1 MKGSLNTFLN
11 AFTYP
16 DRTCYPVASTN
27 AADFYNLVDV
37 YLDAMLHPRCVSDA
51 GTFAQEGWHLELD
64 DAAKPEGMALKGVVF
79 NEMKGVYSSPDSV
92 FYRAVQRALFPDNT
106 YSHDSGG
113 DPADIPN
120 LTFAQFQDFHARYYH
135 PSNAR
140 LWFYGDDDPLRRL
153 ELLDAYLGEFD
164 ARPVASAV
172 ETQRL
177 RPQPRTVVEHYA
189 SAAAV
194 EAPSAAAAAAAAEGA
209 GDGDEEDEGEEGAAA
224 PAAAAAGGDPDQ
236 KAYVAVNWVLTDEPL
251 DVETELALG
260 FLDYL
265 LLGTSAAPLK
275 KALNDSRLGSAL
287 VGGGIDDELKQPIFC
302 VGLKGVEAA
311 DADKVQ
317 ALVLDKLAELES
329 EGFSASAVEAAVNT
343 IEFSLRE
350 NNTGSFP
357 RGLSL
362 MLRAVGA
369 WIYDRDPYV
378 PIQWEDALTS
388 FKAKLAAQGAQ
399 AVFGPLIRR
408 FLLDNTHRV
417 TVKLL
422 PDPAMGARIEAAEK
436 ARVGAARAGMT
447 AAQLEGV
454 AAETKALKERQEAP
468 DAPEALACMPS
479 LKLADIPREV
489 TPVPTV
495 VDAGLAGGKATLLT
509 HELFT
514 NDVLYAEVGLDARR
528 VPAAL
533 LPLVPLFCR
542 SLTQMGTKTESFVEL
557 TERIGRKTGGL
568 SAYPYTSAKRGS
580 PLEPVAL
587 VMLRGKAMADK
598 SGDLLSLARDLL
610 LEARLDD
617 RARFR
622 QMVAETRAALEAGI
636 VGSGHRFAGARLA
649 AQRSVAGWMG
659 EVMGGLSYLEF
670 IRALEKRVDSDA
682 DESGWPSV
690 ARDLAAIRAAL
701 LRADGAVVNL
711 TGDAAALAQARPH
724 VDALLAAL
732 PENNADAHPIQPWA
746 SGGGASL
753 LLPLRNE
760 ALTVPTQVNYVGKAA
775 NLYEDANYELSGAAY
790 VVEKHVGTSWL
801 WDRVR
806 VVGGAYGGFCSFD
819 SHSGMFSYL
828 SYRDPN
834 LLETVE
840 AYDGTVAYLRGLE
853 LDPEALTKAI
863 IGTIGDVDSYQL
875 PDAKGYSQLSRWLLG
890 VTDEE
895 RQRRRDQILAT
906 TAADFSRFA
915 DAIECVRSGDK
926 ARVVAVTS
934 AERAEKVNADKP
946 GFWDVKKVL

>member
-37 YLDAMLHPRCVSDA
+37 YLDAVLHPRCVEDPR
-51 GTFAQEGWHLELD
+51 TFAQEGWHLELD
-64 DAAKPEGMALKGVVF
+64 DPQKPEDMSLKGVVF

-106 YSHDSGG
+106 YAHDSGG
-113 DPADIPN
+113 DPATIPD
-120 LTFAQFQDFHARYYH
+120 LTFEQFREFHAQYYH

-140 LWFYGDDDPLRRL
+140 LWFYGDDDPVKRL
-153 ELLDAYLGEFD
+153 EILDGFLAEFE
-164 ARPVASAV
+164 ARSVSSAV
-172 ETQRL
+172 ETQPL
-177 RPQPRTVVEHYA
+177 KMQPREVVEHYA
-189 SAAAV
+189 
-194 EAPSAAAAAAAAEGA
+194 
-209 GDGDEEDEGEEGAAA
+209 
-224 PAAAAAGGDPDQ
+224 AAAAGAGEDEDGEGADGNDQ
-236 KAYVAVNWVLTDEPL
+236 KAYVAVNWVLTDKAL

-302 VGLKGVEAA
+302 VGLKGVEPA

-317 ALVLDKLAELES
+317 ALVLEKLEELER

-378 PIQWEDALTS
+378 PIQWEDALSS
-388 FKAKLAAQGAQ
+388 FKTKLAAQGAK

-408 FLLDNTHRV
+408 FLLDNQHRV

-422 PDPAMGARIEAAEK
+422 PDPTLAAKIEAAEK
-436 ARVGAARAGMT
+436 ARIDASRGAMSAEQVEAVAR
-447 AAQLEGV
+447 
-454 AAETKALKERQEAP
+454 ETKTLKERQEAP
-468 DAPEALACMPS
+468 DTPEALACMPS
-479 LKLADIPREV
+479 LKLSDIPREV
-489 TPVPTV
+489 TPVPTEV
-495 VDAGLAGGKATLLT
+495 TPLAGGAATLLT

-514 NDVLYAEVGLDARR
+514 NDVLYAEVGLDMRR
-528 VPAAL
+528 VPAEL

-542 SLTQMGTKTESFVEL
+542 SLTQMGTDTETFVEL

-568 SAYPYTSAKRGS
+568 SAYPYTSAKRGA

-598 SGDLLSLARDLL
+598 SGELLGLARDLL
-610 LEARLDD
+610 LRARLDD

-622 QMVAETRAALEAGI
+622 QMVAETRAALEAGV

-659 EVMGGLSYLEF
+659 EVMGGYSYLEF
-670 IRALEKRVDSDA
+670 IRALEQRVDSD
-682 DESGWPSV
+682 DEQKGWPSV
-690 ARDLAAIRAAL
+690 ARDLASIRQAL
-701 LRADGAVVNL
+701 LRRQGAVVNL
-711 TGDAAALAQARPH
+711 TGDAAALERARPH
-724 VDALLAAL
+724 VDALLAEL
-732 PENNADAHPIQPWA
+732 PEEEKGGASAALQPWA
-746 SGGGASL
+746 TGAAGSGL

-775 NLYEDANYELSGAAY
+775 NLYEDAGYELSGAAY
-790 VVEKHVGTSWL
+790 VIEKHLGTSWL
-801 WDRVR
+801 WDKVR

-834 LLETVE
+834 LLETVD
-840 AYDGTVAYLRGLE
+840 AYDGTVDYLRSLE
-853 LDPEALTKAI
+853 LDEDALTKAI

-895 RQRRRDQILAT
+895 RQKRRDQILAT
-906 TAADFSRFA
+906 KPEDFRAFA
-915 DAIECVRSGDK
+915 DALECVRSGEK

-934 AERAEKVNADKP
+934 AERADKVNAEKP

>member
-37 YLDAMLHPRCVSDA
+37 YLDAVLHPRCTSDPQ
-51 GTFAQEGWHLELD
+51 TFAQEGWHLELD
-64 DAAKPEGMALKGVVF
+64 DPKKPEGMSLKGVVF

-113 DPADIPN
+113 DPAAIPD
-120 LTFAQFQDFHARYYH
+120 LSFAQFQEFHAKYYH

-153 ELLDAYLGEFD
+153 ELLDAYLSEFE

-172 ETQRL
+172 ETQKL
-177 RPQPRTVVEHYA
+177 KAQPREVVEHYA
-189 SAAAV
+189 
-194 EAPSAAAAAAAAEGA
+194 AAAAKGGGANAAAADE
-209 GDGDEEDEGEEGAAA
+209 DDEEDDV
-224 PAAAAAGGDPDQ
+224 PAAGPDADQ

-287 VGGGIDDELKQPIFC
+287 VGGGVDDELKQPIFC
-302 VGLKGVEAA
+302 VGLKGVEPA

-317 ALVLDKLAELES
+317 ALVLDKLAELEK
-329 EGFSASAVEAAVNT
+329 EGFSASAVEAAINT

-378 PIQWEDALTS
+378 PIQWEDALAS
-388 FKAKLAAQGAQ
+388 FKTKLEAQGAK

-408 FLLDNTHRV
+408 FLLDNGHRV

-422 PDPAMGARIEAAEK
+422 PDASLGAEIEAAEK
-436 ARVGAARAGMT
+436 ARIDAARAAMS
-447 AAQLEGV
+447 AKEIEAV
-454 AAETKALKERQEAP
+454 AAETKKLKERQEAP
-468 DAPEALACMPS
+468 DSPEALACMPS
-479 LKLADIPREV
+479 LQLSDIPREV

-495 VDAGLAGGKATLLT
+495 VDASLSGGQATLLT

-514 NDVLYAEVGLDARR
+514 NDVLYAEIGLDMRR
-528 VPAAL
+528 VPKAL

-542 SLTQMGTKTESFVEL
+542 SLTQMGTDTESFVEL

-568 SAYPYTSAKRGS
+568 SAYPFTSAKRGA

-598 SGDLLSLARDLL
+598 SAELLSLAEDLL
-610 LEARLDD
+610 LRARLDD

-659 EVMGGLSYLEF
+659 EVMGGYSYLEF
-670 IRALEKRVDSDA
+670 IRALEGRVDSD
-682 DESGWPSV
+682 DEGKGWPSV

-701 LRADGAVVNL
+701 LQPKGAVVNL
-711 TGDAAALAQARPH
+711 TGDAAALSRARPH
-724 VDALLAAL
+724 VERLLDALPASSSDGDL
-732 PENNADAHPIQPWA
+732 QPWA
-746 SGGGASL
+746 TGKEGGAL
-753 LLPLRNE
+753 LLPLQNE

-775 NLYEDANYELSGAAY
+775 NLYEDAGYELSGAAY
-790 VVEKHVGTSWL
+790 VIEKHLGTSWL

-819 SHSGMFSYL
+819 SHSGLFTYL

-840 AYDGTVAYLRGLE
+840 SYDGTVAYLRSLE
-853 LDPEALTKAI
+853 LDPDALTKAI

-895 RQRRRDQILAT
+895 RQKRREQILGT
-906 TAADFSRFA
+906 TAADFKAFA
-915 DAIECVRSGDK
+915 DALEAVKSGPK

-934 AERAEKVNADKP
+934 VERAEKVNSEKP
-946 GFWDVKKVL
+946 GFWELKKVL

>member
-27 AADFYNLVDV
+27 SADFYNLVDV
-37 YLDAMLHPRCVSDA
+37 YLDAVLHPRCVQDPR
-51 GTFAQEGWHLELD
+51 TFAQEGWHLELD
-64 DAAKPEGMALKGVVF
+64 DASKPEEMSLKGVVF

-113 DPADIPN
+113 DPASIPD
-120 LTFAQFQDFHARYYH
+120 LTFEQFQDFHARYYH

-140 LWFYGDDDPLRRL
+140 LWFYGDDDPTKRL
-153 ELLDAYLGEFD
+153 EILDAFLGEFE
-164 ARPVASAV
+164 PKKVASAV
-172 ETQRL
+172 ETQPL
-177 RPQPRTVVEHYA
+177 KPQPREVVEHYA
-189 SAAAV
+189 
-194 EAPSAAAAAAAAEGA
+194 
-209 GDGDEEDEGEEGAAA
+209 
-224 PAAAAAGGDPDQ
+224 AAAGADGEDAADEAQ
-236 KAYVAVNWVLTDEPL
+236 KAYVAVNWVLTDASL

-302 VGLKGVEAA
+302 VGLKGVEPA

-317 ALVLDKLAELES
+317 ALVLDKLAELEK
-329 EGFSASAVEAAVNT
+329 EGFSASAVEAAINT

-378 PIQWEDALTS
+378 PIQWEDALSS
-388 FKAKLAAQGAQ
+388 FKTKLDKQGAK

-408 FLLDNTHRV
+408 YLLDNQHRV

-422 PDPAMGARIEAAEK
+422 PDASLGAKIEAAEK
-436 ARVGAARAGMT
+436 ARVDAARGGMS
-447 AAQLEGV
+447 AEQV
-454 AAETKALKERQEAP
+454 ADVARETKLLKERQEAP
-468 DAPEALACMPS
+468 DSPEALACMPT
-479 LKLADIPREV
+479 LKLSDIPREV
-489 TPVPTV
+489 TSVPTV
-495 VDAGLAGGKATLLT
+495 VTPLAGGAATLLE

-514 NDVLYAEVGLDARR
+514 NDVLYAEVGLDMRS
-528 VPAAL
+528 VPQEL

-542 SLTQMGTKTESFVEL
+542 SLTQMGTDTETFVEL
-557 TERIGRKTGGL
+557 TERIGRKTGGI
-568 SAYPYTSAKRGS
+568 SAYPYTSAKRGQ

-598 SGDLLSLARDLL
+598 SGELLGLARDLL
-610 LEARLDD
+610 LRARLDD

-622 QMVAETRAALEAGI
+622 QMVAETRAALEAGV

-659 EVMGGLSYLEF
+659 EVMGGFSYLEF
-670 IRALEKRVDSDA
+670 IRALEGRVDSDDA
-682 DESGWPSV
+682 AAGWPSV
-690 ARDLAAIRAAL
+690 ARDLASIRSAL
-701 LRADGAVVNL
+701 LRRKGAVVNL
-711 TGDAAALAQARPH
+711 TGDAGALASARPH
-724 VDALLAAL
+724 VDALLAEL
-732 PENNADAHPIQPWA
+732 PEEGDASLLQPWA
-746 SGGGASL
+746 TGAAGASL

-775 NLYEDANYELSGAAY
+775 NLYEDAGYELSGAAY
-790 VVEKHVGTSWL
+790 VIEKHLGTSWL

-840 AYDGTVAYLRGLE
+840 SYDGTVDYLRALE
-853 LDPEALTKAI
+853 LDEDALTKAI

-895 RQRRRDQILAT
+895 RQKRRDQILAT
-906 TAADFSRFA
+906 RPEDFRAFA
-915 DAIECVRSGDK
+915 DALECVRSGEK

-934 AERAEKVNADKP
+934 AERAEKVNAEKP
-946 GFWDVKKVL
+946 GFWELKKVL

>member
-37 YLDAMLHPRCVSDA
+37 YLDAVLHPRCISDPQ
-51 GTFAQEGWHLELD
+51 TFAQEGWHLELD
-64 DAAKPEGMALKGVVF
+64 DASKPEGMTLKGVVF

-113 DPADIPN
+113 DPAAIPD
-120 LTFAQFQDFHARYYH
+120 LTFEKFRDFHARYYH

-140 LWFYGDDDPLRRL
+140 LWFYGDDEPTRRL
-153 ELLDAYLGEFD
+153 ELLDAYLSEFD
-164 ARPVASAV
+164 ARADAPASSAV
-172 ETQRL
+172 ATQALKR
-177 RPQPRTVVEHYA
+177 QPREVVERYAAA
-189 SAAAV
+189 SAAA
-194 EAPSAAAAAAAAEGA
+194 APADEDGDDDDADDADAAAALSAAAAPDA
-209 GDGDEEDEGEEGAAA
+209 
-224 PAAAAAGGDPDQ
+224 DQ
-236 KAYVAVNWVLTDEPL
+236 KAYVAVNWVLADEPL

-302 VGLKGVEAA
+302 VGLKGVEPA
-311 DADKVQ
+311 DADKVT
-317 ALVLDKLAELES
+317 ALVLAKLEELER

-388 FKAKLAAQGAQ
+388 FKAKLEAQGAK

-408 FLLDNTHRV
+408 FLLDNGHRV

-422 PDPAMGARIEAAEK
+422 PDAKLGAEIEAAEK
-436 ARVGAARAGMT
+436 ARVEAARAAMSADEVGR
-447 AAQLEGV
+447 V
-454 AAETKALKERQEAP
+454 AEETRRLKERQEAP
-468 DAPEALACMPS
+468 DSAEALACMPS
-479 LKLADIPREV
+479 LRLSDIPREV

-495 VDAGLAGGKATLLT
+495 VDAGLAGGAATLLT

-514 NDVLYAEVGLDARR
+514 NDVLYAEVGLDMRR
-528 VPAAL
+528 VPKAL

-542 SLTQMGTKTESFVEL
+542 SLTQMGTDAESFVEL

-568 SAYPYTSAKRGS
+568 SAYPYTSARRGR

-587 VMLRGKAMADK
+587 VMLRGKAMAGK
-598 SGDLLSLARDLL
+598 SGELLALAEDVLL
-610 LEARLDD
+610 RARLDD

-622 QMVAETRAALEAGI
+622 QMVAETRASLEAGI

-649 AQRSVAGWMG
+649 AMRSVAGWMG
-659 EVMGGLSYLEF
+659 EVMGGYSYLEF
-670 IRALEKRVDSDA
+670 IRALGARVDSD
-682 DESGWPSV
+682 DEATGWPSV
-690 ARDLAAIRAAL
+690 ARDLASIRAAL
-701 LRADGAVVNL
+701 LRAEGAVVNL
-711 TGDAAALAQARPH
+711 TGDAAALARARPH
-724 VDALLAAL
+724 VERLLGAL
-732 PENNADAHPIQPWA
+732 PASNDASSSLQPWA
-746 SGGGASL
+746 TGEEGAAL

-760 ALTVPTQVNYVGKAA
+760 ALAVPTQVNYVGKAA
-775 NLYEDANYELSGAAY
+775 NLYEDAGYELSGAAY
-790 VVEKHVGTSWL
+790 VVEKHLGTSWL

-806 VVGGAYGGFCSFD
+806 VVGGAYGGFGSFD
-819 SHSGMFSYL
+819 SHSGLFTYL

-840 AYDGTVAYLRGLE
+840 AYDGAVGYLRALE

-863 IGTIGDVDSYQL
+863 IGTIGDVDGYQL

-895 RQRRRDQILAT
+895 RQKRRDQILAT
-906 TAADFSRFA
+906 TPADFRKFA
-915 DAIECVRSGDK
+915 DALEAVRSGEK

-934 AERAEKVNADKP
+934 AERADKVNAENP

>member
-27 AADFYNLVDV
+27 TADFYNLVDV
-37 YLDAMLHPRCVSDA
+37 YLDAVLHPRCTSDPQ
-51 GTFAQEGWHLELD
+51 TFAQEGWHLELD
-64 DAAKPEGMALKGVVF
+64 DPKKPEDMTLKGVVF

-113 DPADIPN
+113 DPAAIPD
-120 LTFAQFQDFHARYYH
+120 LSFAQFQEFHARYYH

-140 LWFYGDDDPLRRL
+140 LWFYGDDDPLKRL

-172 ETQRL
+172 ETQKL
-177 RPQPRTVVEHYA
+177 RQQPREVVEHYA
-189 SAAAV
+189 AASAAA
-194 EAPSAAAAAAAAEGA
+194 GA
-209 GDGDEEDEGEEGAAA
+209 GDDEGDEEG
-224 PAAAAAGGDPDQ
+224 PANPDADQ

-287 VGGGIDDELKQPIFC
+287 VGGGVDDELKQPIFC
-302 VGLKGVEAA
+302 VGLKGVEPS

-317 ALVLDKLAELES
+317 ALILDKLAELEK
-329 EGFSASAVEAAVNT
+329 EGFSASAVEAAINT

-378 PIQWEDALTS
+378 PIQWEDALSS
-388 FKAKLAAQGAQ
+388 FKQKLEQQGAKN
-399 AVFGPLIRR
+399 VFGPLIRR
-408 FLLDNTHRV
+408 FLLDNGHRV

-422 PDPAMGARIEAAEK
+422 PDAQLGAEIEAREK
-436 ARVGAARAGMT
+436 ARVEQARGGMSAAEIEA
-447 AAQLEGV
+447 V
-454 AAETKALKERQEAP
+454 AAETKKLKERQEAP
-468 DAPEALACMPS
+468 DPPEALACMPS
-479 LKLADIPREV
+479 LKLSDIPREV
-489 TPVPTV
+489 TPVPTA
-495 VDAGLAGGKATLLT
+495 VDASLAGGNATLLT

-514 NDVLYAEVGLDARR
+514 NDVLYAEIGLDMRR
-528 VPAAL
+528 VPREL

-542 SLTQMGTKTESFVEL
+542 SLTQMGTDKESFVEL

-568 SAYPYTSAKRGS
+568 SAYPFTSAKRGA

-598 SGDLLSLARDLL
+598 SGELLSLAEDLL
-610 LEARLDD
+610 LRAKLDD

-659 EVMGGLSYLEF
+659 EVMGGYSYLEF
-670 IRALEKRVDSDA
+670 IRALEGRVDSDE
-682 DESGWPSV
+682 ESKGWPSV
-690 ARDLAAIRAAL
+690 ARDLAAIRSAL
-701 LRADGAVVNL
+701 LRRKGAVVNL
-711 TGDAAALAQARPH
+711 TGDAAALSRARPH
-724 VDALLAAL
+724 VERLLDALPA
-732 PENNADAHPIQPWA
+732 EESGNSADDDLQPWA
-746 SGGGASL
+746 TGGGASL
-753 LLPLRNE
+753 LLPLQNE
-760 ALTVPTQVNYVGKAA
+760 ALVVPTQVNYVGKSA
-775 NLYEDANYELSGAAY
+775 NLYEDAGYELSGAAY
-790 VVEKHVGTSWL
+790 VIEKHLGTSWL

-819 SHSGMFSYL
+819 SHSGLFSYL

-840 AYDGTVAYLRGLE
+840 AYDGTVDYLRSLE
-853 LDPEALTKAI
+853 LDPDALTKAI

-890 VTDEE
+890 VSDEE
-895 RQRRRDQILAT
+895 RQKRRDQILAT
-906 TAADFSRFA
+906 KPEDFKLFA
-915 DAIECVRSGDK
+915 DALECVRSGEK

-934 AERAEKVNADKP
+934 AERAEKVNAEKP
-946 GFWDVKKVL
+946 GFWEVKKVL